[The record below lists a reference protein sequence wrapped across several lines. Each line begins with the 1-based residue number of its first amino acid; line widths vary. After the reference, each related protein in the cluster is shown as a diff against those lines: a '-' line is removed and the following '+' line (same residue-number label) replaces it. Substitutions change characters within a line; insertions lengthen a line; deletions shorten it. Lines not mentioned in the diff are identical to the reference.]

1 MARLP
6 RTANIPPRD
15 ALAAALDRLSGL
27 PPGRALALA
36 ARHLA
41 GRPASLLAGIPVGRE
56 DDPDDGALDGRLL
69 EVLADRALSG
79 ARGAVFTGSAEGAI
93 LATFALS
100 AAAARRGGPELAR
113 GVEALLG
120 LAPVPAALRRALD
133 GLVVLDPA
141 CGGGALLSAAERVAR
156 RAGARIRLL
165 GLEVAPLAA
174 RAASLRLG
182 LLGAD
187 ASVRAV
193 DALARPWPSCD
204 VVLMNPP
211 FLRHEAMP
219 PAWKDR
225 AVARSGLSRQADLS
239 AHLVR
244 LALRHAPVAGLVL
257 PRALE
262 TSRSAA
268 PLREDAA
275 ARGGHCLSLRSRA
288 AGSFAAS
295 VETSLAVWVE
305 GGRPAPAAEAGVP
318 LADLAPHELAA
329 LARGRGGARV
339 RLARARAVRSPAARR
354 LGETCEV
361 RFGMKSGANGFFHL
375 RPLGGGRFES
385 ALLGEVTLAPGD
397 VAPLLAGLRDAVAP
411 EVARPSRVVFR
422 PGEPSADAL
431 AWVRRGEAAG
441 LHERPSCAARRSW
454 WRLAPDRDPAPVLY
468 PAKVGTRA
476 FAFHNVAGLLEDKK
490 WHALFPR
497 DADSWLVAAL
507 LSSTPLRV
515 AVEREARQLT
525 GAQAIADIDC
535 GVLAAAPFPAL
546 AALDRV
552 ESALRGAWEALAR
565 DPVTTDLAAMLARPA
580 QRELDHSVGSALGM
594 SSAAVEGERRD
605 LLRISSE
612 RLARAAQVRAAIRGS
627 GRARSGH

>member
-1 MARLP
+1 
-6 RTANIPPRD
+6 
-15 ALAAALDRLSGL
+15 
-27 PPGRALALA
+27 
-36 ARHLA
+36 
-41 GRPASLLAGIPVGRE
+41 
-56 DDPDDGALDGRLL
+56 
-69 EVLADRALSG
+69 
-79 ARGAVFTGSAEGAI
+79 
-93 LATFALS
+93 
-100 AAAARRGGPELAR
+100 
-113 GVEALLG
+113 
-120 LAPVPAALRRALD
+120 
-133 GLVVLDPA
+133 
-141 CGGGALLSAAERVAR
+141 
-156 RAGARIRLL
+156 
-165 GLEVAPLAA
+165 
-174 RAASLRLG
+174 
-182 LLGAD
+182 
-187 ASVRAV
+187 
-193 DALARPWPSCD
+193 
-204 VVLMNPP
+204 
-211 FLRHEAMP
+211 MP

-244 LALRHAPVAGLVL
+244 IALRHAPVAGLVL

-275 ARGGHCLSLRSRA
+275 ARGGYCLSLRSRA

-295 VETSLAVWVE
+295 VETSLGVWVE
-305 GGRPAPAAEAGVP
+305 GGLPLPAAEAVVP
-318 LADLAPHELAA
+318 LADLAPRELAA
-329 LARGRGGARV
+329 LAAGRESARI
-339 RLARARAVRSPAARR
+339 RLVRSRSPRNPPARR

-375 RPLGGGRFES
+375 RPVGGGRFES
-385 ALLGEVTLAPGD
+385 ALLGEVSLAPGD
-397 VAPLLAGLRDAVAP
+397 VAPLLAGLRDAIAP

-422 PGEPSADAL
+422 PAEPSAEAL
-431 AWVRRGEAAG
+431 AYVRRGEGAG
-441 LHERPSCAARRSW
+441 LHERPSCASRRTW

-476 FAFHNVAGLLEDKK
+476 FAFLNSSGLLEDKK

-497 DADSWLVAAL
+497 EAEPWLVAAL

-515 AVEREARQLT
+515 AVERGARQLT

-535 GVLAAAPFPAL
+535 GVLAAAPFPAP

-552 ESALRGAWEALAR
+552 ESALRGAWDALAR

-627 GRARSGH
+627 GRARSVV